1 MRIHGQDMLLP
12 TTMVGNYPNPRWY
25 DGHGFATLPRGEFIH
40 DSISK
45 EAFEDTVGAIV
56 HDQEAAGFDV
66 ISDGKVYGGDS
77 PYGTIL
83 YYYLERVSGY
93 RLSGPPIGLPIYST
107 LYSPTCV
114 GEVRREVP
122 FHLVNLRAV
131 RKATKKPVKVSYTG
145 LGVIAAATT
154 NLHYKDTRE
163 VAMALAKAFNEDFKE
178 LADNGCD
185 IIQLDEFVWP
195 YGMGDWEI
203 DALNASVEGVNC
215 DFWVHTCW
223 GNYSGTP
230 AYFPDETET
239 EFGAFVLDKRASDAP
254 APERAHAIFP
264 HVLNANITALNYE
277 VGRTGPD
284 DLKPLTENNWTKP
297 FVAGVI
303 DVKSTMTESADE
315 VADRIRQVLEYVP
328 ADRLGL
334 STDCG
339 LINLPRMIAAP
350 GLTRHYPAPAPPLTP
365 GTAPS
370 RGSTECRNLVLA
382 GQRNSAARVPMVR
395 SHHRAGGAP
404 WPSVPPS
411 SACRAGRPSP
421 GRTASPTCWTAG
433 SPRRAPRP
441 SWARPRP
448 WWTSSRWAGA
458 SGTSIPPWKSA
469 CGSARTT
476 TARSRWAARCWRWR
490 RARTGSASC
499 GTGRSRSA

>member
-1 MRIHGQDMLLP
+1 MLTGLRGSPPTDLGPVADVIVAVGDLLARHPEITELDLNPVLAGPGGCVAVDWRILAGLPAKSAPPWASAGQEQSRGREESSAGPGLRSCALAVSVKGKGSTAMLIGDQEILLP

-25 DGHGFATLPRGEFIH
+25 DGHAFATLPKGEFIH

-45 EAFEDTVGAIV
+45 EAFEDVVGAIV
-56 HDQEAAGFDV
+56 RDQEAAGFDV

-107 LYSPTCV
+107 LFSPTCV

-154 NLHYKDTRE
+154 NLHYKDTKE

-185 IIQLDEFVWP
+185 IIQMDEFVWP

-203 DALNASVEGVNC
+203 EALNAAMEGVNC
-215 DFWVHTCW
+215 QFWVHTCW

-230 AYFPDETET
+230 AYFPDETNT

-254 APERAHAIFP
+254 APERAYAIFP
-264 HVLNANITALNYE
+264 HVLDANITALNYE

-284 DLKPLTENNWTKP
+284 DLKPLTDNDW
-297 FVAGVI
+297 
-303 DVKSTMTESADE
+303 
-315 VADRIRQVLEYVP
+315 
-328 ADRLGL
+328 
-334 STDCG
+334 
-339 LINLPRMIAAP
+339 
-350 GLTRHYPAPAPPLTP
+350 
-365 GTAPS
+365 
-370 RGSTECRNLVLA
+370 
-382 GQRNSAARVPMVR
+382 
-395 SHHRAGGAP
+395 
-404 WPSVPPS
+404 
-411 SACRAGRPSP
+411 
-421 GRTASPTCWTAG
+421 
-433 SPRRAPRP
+433 
-441 SWARPRP
+441 
-448 WWTSSRWAGA
+448 
-458 SGTSIPPWKSA
+458 
-469 CGSARTT
+469 
-476 TARSRWAARCWRWR
+476 
-490 RARTGSASC
+490 
-499 GTGRSRSA
+499 RSRSWPGSST